1 MSSRGASA
9 GKGAVA
15 QQQQRKRRKGG
26 NRKGGSRAS
35 DEAAAPAAAAYQY
48 QSFTEE
54 DSDSDGEDVLAA
66 LKDYSDKTPEVRTF
80 MHISSVNF
88 WTCLEGAHPQ
98 TILLV

>member
-1 MSSRGASA
+1 MCFVMSSRGASA
-9 GKGAVA
+9 GRGAVA

-35 DEAAAPAAAAYQY
+35 DDAAAPAAAAY

-66 LKDYSDKTPEVRTF
+66 LKDYSDKTPEVRTS
-80 MHISSVNF
+80 MHIS
-88 WTCLEGAHPQ
+88 
-98 TILLV
+98 